1 VTGDRPTGFLGL
13 SHLGIVS
20 SIGWASLG
28 FPVVGV
34 DLEAEPVDRLCR
46 GELPVHEPSLPEL
59 FAASRERMTFA
70 IDPAALAACD
80 LVVVSRDV
88 PTDGDNGSCPA
99 VVDRL
104 IEAAIPHLRPGSTL
118 VLMSQVAPGST
129 RALAARVQALRPGAG
144 IAVCYWVETL
154 IFGNAVERFLKPER
168 IIVGTADPARPLPS
182 PLDTGLRRFGCP
194 ILPMLYESAELTKT
208 AINLYLFGAVTYA
221 NTLADLCEAVGAN
234 WGEMVPALRLDRRIG
249 PAAYIRPSLGVAGGN
264 LERDLVT
271 LRGLG
276 QRHGVDVAYVDTL
289 LAHNARRYRW
299 VQRQLERRVLGRAGR
314 PVVAVWGLA
323 YKKNTRSTKNSM
335 ALRVIETLDGRAE
348 IRAYDPL
355 VKAPDV
361 RVSATFVESRDAALV
376 GADCLLI
383 LTDWDEFA
391 TPPGAGFGVMRRPV
405 VIDCVG
411 VMDPGRQPLPG
422 VEYVAMGRAVSR

>member
-1 VTGDRPTGFLGL
+1 MRGAPTGFLGL
-13 SHLGIVS
+13 SHLGIIS
-20 SIGWASLG
+20 SVGWASLG
-28 FPVVGV
+28 SQVVAV
-34 DLEAEPVDRLCR
+34 DLESEPVARLGR
-46 GELPVHEPSLPEL
+46 GELPVHEPGLAEL
-59 FAASRERMTFA
+59 FAASRERMTFST
-70 IDPAALAACD
+70 DPSALATCD
-80 LVVVSRDV
+80 LVVVSRDI
-88 PTDGDNGSCPA
+88 PTDTENGSAPA
-99 VVDRL
+99 VVERL

-118 VLMSQVAPGST
+118 VLMSQVSPGAT
-129 RALAARVQALRPGAG
+129 RALAKRVQVFRPDAG
-144 IAVCYWVETL
+144 IAVYYWVETL

-168 IIVGTADPARPLPS
+168 IIVGTADPARPLPAT
-182 PLDTGLRRFGCP
+182 LDAGLRRFGCP
-194 ILPMLYESAELTKT
+194 ILPMVYESAELTKT

-234 WGEMVPALRLDRRIG
+234 WSEMVPALRLDRRIG

-299 VQRQLERRVLGRAGR
+299 VQRHLEGRVLDRTGR

-323 YKKNTRSTKNSM
+323 YKKNTHSTKNSM
-335 ALRVIETLDGRAE
+335 ALRVIENLRGRADV
-348 IRAYDPL
+348 RAYDPL
-355 VKAPDV
+355 VKQPGVDV
-361 RVSATFVESRDAALV
+361 PATLVESRDAALV

-391 TPPGAGFGVMRRPV
+391 TPPDAGFRAMRRPV

-411 VMDPGRQPLPG
+411 VMDPRRAALPG
-422 VEYVAMGRAVSR
+422 VEYITMGRAVRA

>member
-1 VTGDRPTGFLGL
+1 MSRPAGFLGL
-13 SHLGIVS
+13 SHLGTVS

-28 FPVVGV
+28 SPVLGV
-34 DLEAEPVDRLCR
+34 DLDPEPVDLLSR
-46 GELPVHEPSLPEL
+46 GKLPVHEPSLPEL
-59 FAASRERMTFA
+59 FAASRERLIFST
-70 IDPAALAACD
+70 DPAALAECD

-88 PTDGDNGSCPA
+88 PTDSENGSDPS
-99 VVDRL
+99 VVERL
-104 IEAAIPHLRPGSTL
+104 IEAAIPHLRPHATL
-118 VLMSQVAPGST
+118 VLMSQVSPGAT
-129 RALAARVQALRPGAG
+129 RSLAARIEARRPGVG
-144 IAVCYWVETL
+144 ISVYYWVETL
-154 IFGNAVERFLKPER
+154 VFGNAVERFLKPER
-168 IIVGTADPARPLPS
+168 IIVGAANPSKPLPS
-182 PLDTGLRRFGCP
+182 VFGAGLRRFGCP
-194 ILPMLYESAELTKT
+194 ILPMAYESAELTKT

-234 WGEMVPALRLDRRIG
+234 WSEMVPALRLDRRIG

-276 QRHGVDVAYVDTL
+276 RRHGVDVAYVDTL
-289 LAHNARRYRW
+289 LAHNARRYHW
-299 VQRQLERRVLGRAGR
+299 VQRQLERRVLTRGQQ

-335 ALRVIETLDGRAE
+335 ALRVIESLNGKAE

-355 VKAPDV
+355 VKTPDL
-361 RVSATFVESRDAALV
+361 RVPATVVESRDAALV

-391 TPPGAGFGVMRRPV
+391 TAPGDGFGSMRCPV

-411 VMDPGRQPLPG
+411 VMDPAQGGLSQ
-422 VEYVAMGRAVSR
+422 VEFVAMGRADGR

>member
-1 VTGDRPTGFLGL
+1 MSARPTGFLGL
-13 SHLGIVS
+13 SHLGIIS

-28 FPVVGV
+28 SRVIAV
-34 DLEAEPVDRLCR
+34 DLDREAVDRLGR
-46 GELPVHEPSLPEL
+46 GELPVHEPGLPEL
-59 FAASRERMTFA
+59 LAATRDRIQFSS
-70 IDPAALAACD
+70 DPSALAECD
-80 LVVVSRDV
+80 LVIVSRDI
-88 PTDGDNGSCPA
+88 PTDADNGSDPEI
-99 VVDRL
+99 VHRL

-118 VLMSQVAPGST
+118 VLMSQVSPGAT
-129 RALAARVQALRPGAG
+129 RALAGRIEARRPDSG
-144 IAVCYWVETL
+144 IAVYYWVETL

-168 IIVGTADPARPLPS
+168 LIVGAADPGRPLPAE
-182 PLDTGLRRFGCP
+182 LGEGLRRFGCP
-194 ILPMLYESAELTKT
+194 ILPMGYESAELTKT

-221 NTLADLCEAVGAN
+221 NTLSDLCEAVGAN
-234 WGEMVPALRLDRRIG
+234 WSEMVPALRLDRRIG

-276 QRHGVDVAYVDTL
+276 QRHGVDVEYVDTL

-299 VQRQLERRVLGRAGR
+299 VHRQLERRVLDGNASA
-314 PVVAVWGLA
+314 VVAVWGLA

-335 ALRVIETLDGRAE
+335 ALRVIENLRGRAE
-348 IRAYDPL
+348 VRAYDPL
-355 VKAPDV
+355 VKAPGAEV
-361 RVSATFVESRDAALV
+361 AATLVESRDAALV

-391 TPPGAGFGVMRRPV
+391 TPPGVGFRAMRHPV

-411 VMDPGRQPLPG
+411 VMDAGRAELRG
-422 VEYVAMGRAVSR
+422 VEYVAMGQAGRR

>member
-1 VTGDRPTGFLGL
+1 MV
-13 SHLGIVS
+13 
-20 SIGWASLG
+20 
-28 FPVVGV
+28 
-34 DLEAEPVDRLCR
+34 
-46 GELPVHEPSLPEL
+46 
-59 FAASRERMTFA
+59 
-70 IDPAALAACD
+70 
-80 LVVVSRDV
+80 
-88 PTDGDNGSCPA
+88 
-99 VVDRL
+99 
-104 IEAAIPHLRPGSTL
+104 
-118 VLMSQVAPGST
+118 
-129 RALAARVQALRPGAG
+129 
-144 IAVCYWVETL
+144 
-154 IFGNAVERFLKPER
+154 
-168 IIVGTADPARPLPS
+168 
-182 PLDTGLRRFGCP
+182 
-194 ILPMLYESAELTKT
+194 YESAELTKT

-221 NTLADLCEAVGAN
+221 NTLADLCESVGAN
-234 WGEMVPALRLDRRIG
+234 WSEMVPALRLDRRIG
-249 PAAYIRPSLGVAGGN
+249 PSAYIRPSLGVAGGN

-299 VQRQLERRVLGRAGR
+299 VQRQLDRRVLSGAGH

-335 ALRVIETLDGRAE
+335 ALRVIENLSGKAE

-361 RVSATFVESRDAALV
+361 GVRATFVESRDAALV

-391 TPPGAGFGVMRRPV
+391 TPPGGGFRTMRHPV

-411 VMDPGRQPLPG
+411 VMDPARRELSE
-422 VEYVAMGRAVSR
+422 VEFVAMGRADGR

>member
-1 VTGDRPTGFLGL
+1 MSGAPTGFLGL
-13 SHLGIVS
+13 SHLGIIS
-20 SIGWASLG
+20 SVGWASLG
-28 FPVVGV
+28 SPVVAV
-34 DLEAEPVDRLCR
+34 DLESEPVARLGR
-46 GELPVHEPSLPEL
+46 GELPVHEPGLPEL
-59 FAASRERMTFA
+59 FAATRELMTFST
-70 IDPAALAACD
+70 DLSALTTCD
-80 LVVVSRDV
+80 LVVVSRDI
-88 PTDGDNGSCPA
+88 PTDTENGSDPA
-99 VVDRL
+99 VVERL
-104 IEAAIPHLRPGSTL
+104 IEAAIPHLRPGATL
-118 VLMSQVAPGST
+118 VLMSQVSPGAT
-129 RALAARVQALRPGAG
+129 RALAERVQALRPDAG
-144 IAVCYWVETL
+144 IAVYYWVETL

-168 IIVGTADPARPLPS
+168 IIVGAFDPARPLPAT
-182 PLDTGLRRFGCP
+182 LDAGLRRFGCP
-194 ILPMLYESAELTKT
+194 ILPMVYESAELTKT

-234 WGEMVPALRLDRRIG
+234 WSEMVPALRLDRRIG

-299 VQRQLERRVLGRAGR
+299 VQRQLEGRVLDRTGR

-323 YKKNTRSTKNSM
+323 YKKNTHSTKNSM
-335 ALRVIETLDGRAE
+335 ALRVIENLRGRADV
-348 IRAYDPL
+348 RAYDPL
-355 VKAPDV
+355 VKQPGADV
-361 RVSATFVESRDAALV
+361 PATLVESRDAALV

-391 TPPGAGFGVMRRPV
+391 TPPEAGFRSMRRPV

-411 VMDPGRQPLPG
+411 VMDPRRAALPG
-422 VEYVAMGRAVSR
+422 VEYITMGRAVRA

>member
-1 VTGDRPTGFLGL
+1 MSRPTGFLGL

-20 SIGWASLG
+20 GIGWASLG
-28 FPVVGV
+28 SQVIGV
-34 DLEAEPVDRLCR
+34 DLDAGPVEQLRR
-46 GELPVHEPSLPEL
+46 GQLPVHEPSLPEL
-59 FAASRERMTFA
+59 FAASRERLSFSTE
-70 IDPAALAACD
+70 PAALSACD
-80 LVVVSRDV
+80 LVVVSRDI
-88 PTDGDNGSCPA
+88 PTDTENGSDPS
-99 VVDRL
+99 VVERL

-118 VLMSQVAPGST
+118 ALMSQVSPGTT

-144 IAVCYWVETL
+144 IEVCYWVETL

-168 IIVGTADPARPLPS
+168 IIVGTADPARPLPAV
-182 PLDTGLRRFGCP
+182 LDAGLRRFGCP
-194 ILPMLYESAELTKT
+194 VLPMVYESAELTKT

-234 WGEMVPALRLDRRIG
+234 WAEMVPALRLDQRIG

-271 LRGLG
+271 LGGLG

-299 VQRQLERRVLGRAGR
+299 VQRQLDRRVLSRDGH

-335 ALRVIETLDGRAE
+335 ALRVIGTLQGKAE

-361 RVSATFVESRDAALV
+361 SVPATLVESRDEALV

-391 TPPGAGFGVMRRPV
+391 TPPGGGFATMRRPV

-411 VMDPGRQPLPG
+411 VMDPSRHALPD
-422 VEYVAMGRAVSR
+422 VEFVAMGRAGRR

>member
-1 VTGDRPTGFLGL
+1 MSRPTGFLGL
-13 SHLGIVS
+13 SHLGIIS
-20 SIGWASLG
+20 GIGWASLG
-28 FPVVGV
+28 SRVVGV
-34 DLEAEPVDRLCR
+34 DLDPEPVDRLRR
-46 GELPVHEPSLPEL
+46 GELPVHEPALPEL
-59 FAASRERMTFA
+59 FAAHRDRLTFSP
-70 IDPAALAACD
+70 DPAALAECD
-80 LVVVSRDV
+80 LVVVSRDI
-88 PTDGDNGSCPA
+88 PTDTDNGSDPT
-99 VVDRL
+99 VVERL
-104 IEAAIPHLRPGSTL
+104 IEAAIPHLRPGSAF
-118 VLMSQVAPGST
+118 VLMSQVSPGAT
-129 RALAARVQALRPGAG
+129 RALAERVEARRPGAG
-144 IAVCYWVETL
+144 ISVYYWVETL

-168 IIVGTADPARPLPS
+168 IIVGAADPSKALPAAF
-182 PLDTGLRRFGCP
+182 DAGLRRFGCP
-194 ILPMLYESAELTKT
+194 ILPMVYESAELTKT

-234 WGEMVPALRLDRRIG
+234 WSEMVPALRLDRRIG

-299 VQRQLERRVLGRAGR
+299 VQRQLERRVLARDR
-314 PVVAVWGLA
+314 HPVVAVWGLA

-335 ALRVIETLDGRAE
+335 ALRVIENLGGKAE

-355 VKAPDV
+355 VTSRDV
-361 RVSATFVESRDAALV
+361 RVPATFVESRDAALV

-391 TPPGAGFGVMRRPV
+391 TPPGEGFGAMRHPV

-411 VMDPGRQPLPG
+411 VMDPARRELAD
-422 VEYVAMGRAVSR
+422 VEFVAMGRAGDR